1 MKTKIY
7 YSLNKG
13 IPFFLHK
20 WGAAEVESTTP
31 CLSFRESECKV
42 YVIIKKVTLITL
54 CGAGEITDPVISHWR
69 SASIFTC
76 KNKFVIYRKGIRGS
90 VRLFAHCIA
99 TCQGNLLQWRVGSQN
114 YQKENSVLFPIT
126 WNDHKIAPNQPSHV
140 MNLTKSRCGWNLP
153 QPFDI

>member
-20 WGAAEVESTTP
+20 WGATEVESTTP

-90 VRLFAHCIA
+90 VRALRPLYRHLPRELIA
-99 TCQGNLLQWRVGSQN
+99 VKGWISELPEGKLS
-114 YQKENSVLFPIT
+114 SVP
-126 WNDHKIAPNQPSHV
+126 HYMK
-140 MNLTKSRCGWNLP
+140 
-153 QPFDI
+153 